1 MEDPMF
7 RALLAAGAAA
17 ALLIGFAN
25 ASQAQTLLPQ
35 ADESITQA
43 QDAQD
48 DDRLLIVKDHRVIYD
63 DGRDDLFCVS
73 RVVVAGY
80 TYYGRPIYRRT
91 MRCR

>member
-1 MEDPMF
+1 MF

-25 ASQAQTLLPQ
+25 ASQAQILLVQDDEITTQSRDVQ
-35 ADESITQA
+35 A
-43 QDAQD
+43 
-48 DDRLLIVKDHRVIYD
+48 DDRLLIVKDNHVIYD
-63 DGRDDLFCVS
+63 DGRNDLFCVT